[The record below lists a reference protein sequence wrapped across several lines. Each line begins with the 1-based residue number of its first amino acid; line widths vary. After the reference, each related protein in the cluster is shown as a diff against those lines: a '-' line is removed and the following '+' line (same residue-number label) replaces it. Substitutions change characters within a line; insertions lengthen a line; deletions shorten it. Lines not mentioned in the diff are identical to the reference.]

1 MSNGL
6 DEWFRRLRKEKKLT
20 VQDLQAKIGMLNEL
34 NPTNDVLGDLLET
47 KVALN
52 LEMDKEE
59 LYWEQRARM
68 NWLQHGDRNTAFFHR
83 FASERK
89 RKNRIVGFKDEY
101 GNFVEDEQ
109 GLHSIAREYFSD
121 LFQSQGVDIDDR
133 ILEGVDSCINAE
145 MNTMLS
151 RAYTKAEAW
160 EAVKSIAPLK
170 ASGEDGLG
178 AVFYQKF
185 WHIIGDDISDYC
197 IAVLKGD
204 SDIKAINHT
213 HIVLIPKVDSPV
225 LSNCIDSA
233 QSAFVPNRLI
243 TDNIIVNVDASFK
256 AFNRSA
262 ITGAIIRDSE
272 GYVVGASRRLCQ
284 STPSAFTAEALA
296 VLHGI
301 ILAAN
306 LGFHFIWV
314 ESDSLAVVK
323 ILNSN
328 TIDKSE
334 IGAIT
339 WDSKVKACI
348 FEECKFLFVPRQ
360 GNRVAHALVSDYDS
374 DLFEEFWVE
383 DAPALVLSMADSDRR
398 YLDPP

>member
-1 MSNGL
+1 MQRSNPQL
-6 DEWFRRLRKEKKLT
+6 FVRWE
-20 VQDLQAKIGMLNEL
+20 
-34 NPTNDVLGDLLET
+34 NPL
-47 KVALN
+47 AP
-52 LEMDKEE
+52 
-59 LYWEQRARM
+59 
-68 NWLQHGDRNTAFFHR
+68 
-83 FASERK
+83 
-89 RKNRIVGFKDEY
+89 
-101 GNFVEDEQ
+101 
-109 GLHSIAREYFSD
+109 
-121 LFQSQGVDIDDR
+121 
-133 ILEGVDSCINAE
+133 
-145 MNTMLS
+145 
-151 RAYTKAEAW
+151 
-160 EAVKSIAPLK
+160 AVK
-170 ASGEDGLG
+170 
-178 AVFYQKF
+178 
-185 WHIIGDDISDYC
+185 
-197 IAVLKGD
+197 
-204 SDIKAINHT
+204 
-213 HIVLIPKVDSPV
+213 
-225 LSNCIDSA
+225 
-233 QSAFVPNRLI
+233 
-243 TDNIIVNVDASFK
+243 VNVDASFK

-284 STPSAFTAEALA
+284 SIPSAFTAEALA

-301 ILAAN
+301 ILAAD